1 MTLLEYFNT
10 PETLLPQE
18 LIYGQIR
25 VADAPFVSH
34 QRIVLKLAMALQA
47 HADSTGSGEVFLAPI
62 DVILN
67 ADRALVVQPDLLFI
81 SRDRIDIVHERIYG
95 APDLVV
101 EVLSPR
107 PRIGQLE
114 ERVGWFAE
122 HGVREIWLY
131 NQRDRQLDILGCD
144 GSAVV
149 SRTTAGYDDLI
160 RSAVLPDLK
169 RTMSSVLGL
178 Y

>member
-10 PETLLPQE
+10 PESLLPQE
-18 LIYGQIR
+18 LICGQMR

-47 HADSTGSGEVFLAPI
+47 HADHTGSGEVFVAPVDI
-62 DVILN
+62 VLDL
-67 ADRALVVQPDLLFI
+67 DRDLVVQPDLLFI

-131 NQRDRQLDILGCD
+131 NQSSRTLDILGCE
-144 GSAVV
+144 GGAVM
-149 SRTTAGYDDLI
+149 SRTTVGHDDPI
-160 RSAVLPDLK
+160 RSAVLPTSCG
-169 RTMSSVLGL
+169 RWRVR
-178 Y
+178 